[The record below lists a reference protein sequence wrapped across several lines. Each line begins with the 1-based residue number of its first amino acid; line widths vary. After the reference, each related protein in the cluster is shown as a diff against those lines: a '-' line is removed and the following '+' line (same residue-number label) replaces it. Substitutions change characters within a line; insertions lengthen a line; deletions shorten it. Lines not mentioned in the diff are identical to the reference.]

1 MTRHERDCFAE
12 RAAIDPGEITLH
24 FMVDESPTREKLTAY
39 DAVLFGGSGAFSV
52 LDDVDWIHRTLDTLL
67 EVIDLGQVAY
77 ASCFGF
83 QGLALALGGTV
94 THDEARTEM
103 GTTPLELTDAGRS
116 CPLFSI
122 LPRQFRAQQGHHDH
136 VTALP
141 AGVVLLARNDNV
153 EAQAFRVAGKPF
165 WASQFHP
172 ELNLDRTLD
181 RFRHYERH
189 YVGDP
194 SNTATLLAKLK
205 AGGPCTPAVGSLLKH
220 LVRHA
225 F

>member
-1 MTRHERDCFAE
+1 MARHERDCFAE
-12 RAAIDPGEITLH
+12 RANIDCADITMH
-24 FMVDESPTREKLTAY
+24 FMADETPSRSLLRGC
-39 DAVLFGGSGAFSV
+39 DAVLFGGSGAYSV
-52 LDDVDWIHRTLDTLL
+52 LDDIDWIHRTLDTLL
-67 EVIDLGQVAY
+67 EVIDLEQVAY

-103 GTTPLELTDAGRS
+103 GTTSLELTAAGRS
-116 CPLFSI
+116 CPLFSV
-122 LPRQFRAQQGHHDH
+122 LPDHFRAQQGHHDH
-136 VTALP
+136 VTTLP
-141 AGVVLLARNDNV
+141 EGVELLARNNNV
-153 EAQAFRVAGKPF
+153 EAQAFRVTGVPF

-172 ELNLDRTLD
+172 ELNLDRTID
-181 RFRHYERH
+181 RFRHYQRH

-194 SNTATLLAKLK
+194 SKISGLLKTLQ
-205 AGGPCTPAVGSLLKH
+205 AGGPCTPAVGSLLSR